1 MWSPLV
7 LANPKPFSR
16 TLARITRR
24 RRRRRRAITAMNPV
38 VKVKDCDSEAEQRSE
53 ACRAGRVE
61 VGRGKGRLREEVL
74 NAAEPSVWQ
83 SFELAERFT

>member
-16 TLARITRR
+16 TLARIT

-61 VGRGKGRLREEVL
+61 VGRGKGRPREEVL
-74 NAAEPSVWQ
+74 NAAKPSVWQ
-83 SFELAERFT
+83 SLELAERFT